1 MRTLTISSQ
10 KGGAGKTT
18 LAVHLAVAAQQAGFR
33 VAIIDLDPQANA
45 RKWGDRREI
54 EPQVISDHAERLGS
68 LKQMAEDGGA
78 DLLIIDT
85 APNADRPSLLAAKA
99 ADFILIP
106 CRPAIFD
113 IEAIEATRDVAAL
126 AKRPSAVV
134 INAAPHKRNSF
145 HDRRTIEAMEG
156 LSAIGATVAPQVIEY
171 RVPFS
176 DALNDGR
183 TAQELD
189 PNGKA
194 AKEIQEL
201 FAWTCQQVGMPAR
214 QLADVEA

>member
-1 MRTLTISSQ
+1 MRTLAILSQ

-18 LAVHLAVAAQQAGFR
+18 LSIHLAVAAEKAGLR
-33 VAIIDLDPQANA
+33 TAIIDLDPQANA
-45 RKWGDRREI
+45 RKWGDRREA
-54 EPQVISDHAERLGS
+54 EPQVISDHAERLGD
-68 LKQMAEDGGA
+68 LKRMAEEGGA

-85 APNADRPSLLAAKA
+85 PPLADRTSLLAAKA

-106 CRPAIFD
+106 CRPAKFD
-113 IEAIEATRDVAAL
+113 IEAIEMTRDVAAL
-126 AKRPSAVV
+126 AKKPAAVV

-145 HDRRTIEAMEG
+145 HDRRTVEAMEG
-156 LSAIGATVAPQVIEY
+156 LSSIGATVAPQVIEY

-176 DALNDGR
+176 DAVNDGR
-183 TAQELD
+183 TAQELE

-201 FAWTCQQVGMPAR
+201 FAWTCQQVGLQAR
-214 QLADVEA
+214 QLADVGA

>member
-1 MRTLTISSQ
+1 MQTLAILSQ

-18 LAVHLAVAAQQAGFR
+18 LSVHLAVAAQNAGFR
-33 VAIIDLDPQANA
+33 TAIIDLDPQANA
-45 RKWGDRREI
+45 RKWGDRREV
-54 EPQVISDHAERLGS
+54 EPQVISDHAERLGD
-68 LKQMAEDGGA
+68 LKRVAEEGGA

-85 APNADRPSLLAAKA
+85 APNADRASLLAAKA

-113 IEAIEATRDVAAL
+113 IEAIEATRDVVAL
-126 AKRPSAVV
+126 AKKQAAVV
-134 INAAPHKRNSF
+134 INAAPHKRNGF

-156 LSAIGATVAPQVIEY
+156 LSSIGATVAPQVIEY
-171 RVPFS
+171 RNPFS

-189 PNGKA
+189 PKGKA
-194 AKEIQEL
+194 AKEIAEL
-201 FAWTCQQVGMPAR
+201 FKWTCQQASMQTRPLAGVGA
-214 QLADVEA
+214 